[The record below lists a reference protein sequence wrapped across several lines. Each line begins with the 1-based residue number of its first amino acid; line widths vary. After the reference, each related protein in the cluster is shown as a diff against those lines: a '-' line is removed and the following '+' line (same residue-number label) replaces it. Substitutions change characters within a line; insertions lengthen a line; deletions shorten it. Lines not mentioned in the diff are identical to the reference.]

1 VVATYLS
8 ILRRRRWLI
17 VAVTVLVA
25 PLTFLALTW
34 GQAEYE
40 SEASVL
46 LGTDPAV
53 ESVLG
58 QGGAFEEPERRMATE
73 LALLEGRAVAERA
86 AEQLAT
92 EGWEASPRELSEHVE
107 AAPRGFSRAIDIVGT
122 DTDPARAQEL
132 TDAFVGAYVEYRQQ
146 RQLTELAALEEDLEQ
161 RLDEALQELDELDAG
176 LEAGEPV
183 QATRD
188 LTYERTQRTT
198 TWLEQV
204 RLLQAGAGAE
214 VEVLSTATLPE
225 SPTGLLP
232 LPISAAL
239 ALLGAL
245 FVAGGVALLVDLARD
260 AVRTPAEVD
269 RLVPV
274 PTLAQMALP
283 SSSPDELW
291 YVLASTRHPTMAAAR
306 TLRIQ
311 LETMEGGGA
320 PQRILVADGQGER
333 DSLLVGGALAVASAR
348 AGRKTLLVADPP
360 PELATVF
367 GSEADGPSIVTHA
380 DAPQVRKAGV
390 GGFWTAPATSVRE
403 SHGEAGLLDGFAP
416 AAALSA
422 LQDRFE
428 VVILVPPAG
437 ADVHEL
443 ASLRPVVDRL
453 VLVCAL
459 EETGGRSLRR
469 LVENLNA
476 RGAVVDGLVLLHERD
491 RRQRD
496 GGSRTSSPPPSKEL
510 REPEAVTGR

>member
-34 GQAEYE
+34 GQVEYE

-53 ESVLG
+53 EAVLG

-86 AEQLAT
+86 AERLAS
-92 EGWEASPRELSEHVE
+92 EGWEASPRDLGEHVE

-122 DTDPARAQEL
+122 DTDPDRAQEL
-132 TDAFVGAYVEYRQQ
+132 TDAFVDAYVEYRQE
-146 RQLTELAALEEDLEQ
+146 RQLAELAALEEDLEE

-176 LEAGEPV
+176 LEAGQPV
-183 QATRD
+183 QAARD

-204 RLLQAGAGAE
+204 RLLQAGAGSE
-214 VEVLSTATLPE
+214 VEILSRATLPE
-225 SPTGLLP
+225 APTGLLP
-232 LPISAAL
+232 LPVSAAL

-245 FVAGGVALLVDLARD
+245 LVAGGVALLVDLARD

-269 RLVPV
+269 RLVPA
-274 PTLAQMALP
+274 PTLAQMARP
-283 SSSPDELW
+283 SRSPDELW
-291 YVLASTRHPTMAAAR
+291 SVLASTRHPTMAAAR
-306 TLRIQ
+306 TLRLK
-311 LETMEGGGA
+311 LEAMEGGGA

-333 DSLLVGGALAVASAR
+333 DSLLVGAALAVVSAR

-367 GSEADGPSIVTHA
+367 GAASDEFSIVTHA
-380 DAPQVRKAGV
+380 DAPQARQAGV
-390 GGFWTAPATSVRE
+390 GGFWTASATSVRE

-422 LQDRFE
+422 LQRRFE
-428 VVILVPPAG
+428 VIVLVPPEG
-437 ADVHEL
+437 ADVYEL
-443 ASLRPVVDRL
+443 ASLRDLVDRFA
-453 VLVCAL
+453 LVCAL
-459 EETGGRSLRR
+459 EQTGGRSLRR
-469 LVENLNA
+469 LVETLNA
-476 RGAVVDGLVLLHERD
+476 HDAPVDGLVLLHQRD

-496 GGSRTSSPPPSKEL
+496 TSRRSSPPPAKEL